1 MSIAIQKPLAKWVE
15 KKLNLSDL
23 TFEPLLAEASTRL
36 FWRIRT
42 KTTSFV
48 VMHSPPDTENNEQ
61 FIRLSR
67 VFSANRVPV
76 PQVHASDLTR
86 GFLLVDDVGDS
97 DFRNSYEKADVRSLF
112 TQALDAL
119 LAIQAT
125 EDSCIPT
132 YTGERLRDELNI
144 FYEWIC
150 DDTCA
155 MSAEPVAAIT
165 ENLVNEING
174 LPKVTV
180 HRDFH
185 SRNLLLREGSSRLG
199 VVDFQDALVG
209 PITYDIASL
218 LYDCYYAHKE
228 ADIKH
233 FIDKYLMHTA
243 HDLGELGE
251 PKTFA
256 EAVRFTA
263 IQRLLKAAGIFV
275 RLWRT
280 RGRNSHL
287 HDVLPTLRKAAAL
300 SQSIPKLN
308 EFGDWL
314 SSVVVPKTAQQLGQ
328 R

>member
-15 KKLNLSDL
+15 AKLNLSDL
-23 TFEPLLAEASTRL
+23 TFESLLAEASTRL
-36 FWRIRT
+36 FWRVRT
-42 KTTSFV
+42 SATPFV

-97 DFRNSYEKADVRSLF
+97 DFRNLYEKADVRSLF
-112 TQALDAL
+112 KQALNAL

-125 EDSCIPT
+125 EDSCIPM
-132 YTGERLRDELNI
+132 YTRERFRDELNI
-144 FYEWIC
+144 FNEWIC
-150 DDTCA
+150 DETCA
-155 MSAEPVAAIT
+155 ISAEPVAAIT
-165 ENLVNEING
+165 ENLVNEIDG

-185 SRNLLLREGSSRLG
+185 SRNLLLSEGIPRLG

-218 LYDCYYAHKE
+218 LYDCYYDHKE

-233 FIDKYLMHTA
+233 FIDEYLMHTA
-243 HDLGELGE
+243 QDLGELGE
-251 PKTFA
+251 PNTFA
-256 EAVRFTA
+256 EAVRLTA

-287 HDVLPTLRKAAAL
+287 QDVLPTLTKAAAL
-300 SQSIPKLN
+300 SQSISQLS
-308 EFGDWL
+308 ELGDWL
-314 SSVVVPKTAQQLGQ
+314 SSVVVPKTTQQLGQ
-328 R
+328 G